1 MKRLFQ
7 SLKYLFLTVCLL
19 STSLLHAQVTCTASA
34 PSQVA
39 VNQAFYLSYAL
50 NGKAEKMGNLN
61 LNSFSV
67 LGGPSQSFSSSTS
80 IMNGKVT
87 SSTSYTYTY
96 TLQATKEGTFTIPAL
111 SFVVDG
117 KTVKS
122 NAVTITVTAANSSSS
137 ASAGG
142 SSGRSSR
149 SQSQSVNTST
159 SLDKNDVFVK
169 AYASK
174 SSLYQGE
181 QVVVTHKLY
190 VGSNVNGG
198 FRVEKVDMP
207 TQTGFWSYTLGDPN
221 ADAPH
226 TVETVNGKKYN
237 VYEIR
242 RTALFPQKSGTLTVS
257 PMKVEFLGRVIYQ
270 TRSNDFWDDF
280 FGGGQRAQDYNLNL
294 SSNSV
299 NLNVKPLPETSK
311 SPDFSGVV
319 GDFKMSSHLTRNEL
333 KSNDATNLTI
343 TISGSGNMQHIEALN
358 INFPPDFDVTE
369 PKITDNFNTRGNGV
383 TGSRSFEY
391 IIIPRSAG
399 DFTIPPVEFI
409 YFDANT
415 HQYKTL
421 TTEEYNL
428 KVEKGEGDAGVTTTA
443 SNQKDVKILDRDIR
457 FIKSVDNGFQKAGN
471 KFFGTALYWLLLVV
485 PFLLFVLFMLIWRK
499 QVETRSNVVQMK
511 DRRANKVSRK
521 RLKKAGKLLA
531 ENKKEEFYVEISQ
544 ALWGYMSDKFH
555 IPMAQLSME
564 TVEMK
569 LQEKGLN
576 EESIRDFIATLEQC
590 EFARFAPGD
599 STQLMNELYQASLQF
614 ITRIEKKN

>member
-1 MKRLFQ
+1 MKKLFQ
-7 SLKYLFLTVCLL
+7 RLKYLFLIVCLFT
-19 STSLLHAQVTCTASA
+19 SSLLHAQVTCTASA

-50 NGKAEKMGNLN
+50 NGKADKMGNLN

-80 IMNGKVT
+80 IVNGKVS

-122 NAVTITVTAANSSSS
+122 NAVTITVTAASSSSSS
-137 ASAGG
+137 ASAG
-142 SSGRSSR
+142 SAARSSR
-149 SQSQSVNTST
+149 LQSANTSA
-159 SLDKNDVFVK
+159 SLGKNDVFVK

-190 VGSNVNGG
+190 VSSNVNGG

-207 TQTGFWSYTLGDPN
+207 TQSGFWSYTLGDPN

-226 TVETVNGKKYN
+226 SVETVNGKKYN
-237 VYEIR
+237 VYEVR

-257 PMKVEFLGRVIYQ
+257 PMKIEFLGRVIYQ

-280 FGGGQRAQDYNLNL
+280 FGGGQRAQDYNLDL

-299 NLNVKPLPETSK
+299 TLNVKPLPENGKT
-311 SPDFSGVV
+311 PEFSGVV
-319 GDFKMSSHLTRNEL
+319 GSFKMNSHLTRAEL

-343 TISGSGNMQHIEALN
+343 TIEGTGNLQHIEALDF
-358 INFPPDFDVTE
+358 NFPPDFDVTE
-369 PKITDNFNTRGNGV
+369 PKITDNINTRGNGV

-399 DFTIPPVEFI
+399 DFTIPAAGFV
-409 YFDANT
+409 YFDAAS

-421 TTEEYNL
+421 TTEEYTL
-428 KVEKGEGDAGVTTTA
+428 KVEKGEGDAGVMTTA
-443 SNQKDVKILDRDIR
+443 SNQKDVQILDRDIR
-457 FIKSVDNGFQKAGN
+457 FIKSVDNGFHKAGN
-471 KFFGTALYWLLLVV
+471 KFFGTALYWLLLLV

-499 QVETRSNVVQMK
+499 QVENHSNLVQMK

-521 RLKKAGKLLA
+521 RLKKAGKLLD
-531 ENKKEEFYVEISQ
+531 EGKKDEFYVEVSQ

-576 EESIRDFIATLEQC
+576 EESIRDFISTLEQC

-599 STQLMNELYQASLQF
+599 STQLMNEFYQASLQF